1 MSIAQSQGINVPND
15 LSVVGFDDTTLATV
29 VWPNITT
36 VRQPI
41 DEMATLAVSLFT
53 SNKNKDFSGLKTVSC
68 VIFSNL
74 KLFKESR
81 VNQLSSNDLF
91 YG

>member
-1 MSIAQSQGINVPND
+1 MSIAQIQGINVPND

-53 SNKNKDFSGLKTVSC
+53 SNKNKDFSGLKNSQLRH
-68 VIFSNL
+68 ILEFEII
-74 KLFKESR
+74 KRESSKSI
-81 VNQLSSNDLF
+81 V
-91 YG
+91 